1 MIIVFLATLVCFV
14 LLTYALVK
22 IEYPRF
28 KRDLEYVK
36 QYGLGGNVT
45 IGTVVIYLGLII
57 LFGIFCYA
65 VYFSG
70 MTIFCK

>member
-1 MIIVFLATLVCFV
+1 MIIVFLATLVCLV
-14 LLTYALVK
+14 LLTYEIVK

-28 KRDLEYVK
+28 KRDLKYVK
-36 QYGLGGNVT
+36 QHGLSGNVT
-45 IGTVVIYLGLII
+45 IETMVTYLGLII

-70 MTIFCK
+70 ITIFCK

>member
-1 MIIVFLATLVCFV
+1 MIIVFLATLVCLV

-28 KRDLEYVK
+28 KSDLKYVK
-36 QYGLGGNVT
+36 QHGWSGNVT
-45 IGTVVIYLGLII
+45 IGTVVTYLGLII

-70 MTIFCK
+70 ITIFCK